1 MIIPMPLV
9 ADALRQIGE
18 QDYAV
23 KVCRVLF
30 ENVPGGPPFV
40 VYPDLAGAVARVQP
54 AAPGDAVFRAE
65 AIAIEPDVEKALWV
79 AEALDKADMGLA
91 AFAGLKNVFSLFTGS
106 RSRARTFESDKEQAG
121 DAGVKLVGIGYM
133 ATKLFP
139 GPPNDCA
146 ARFMALPAGREML
159 LYFAAVEV
167 ALPFADNLAEGAGSI
182 FTRLAGLASGDGRS
196 RFGKV
201 LGLDAVSDSGRILQS
216 FRAPLEQYLG
226 TAARHVDPLTAGLRR
241 FVPSALGAADSL
253 TGLAA
258 GTLDAL
264 PVWRFLGARLAAEAA
279 ASRAVSP
286 AS

>member
-1 MIIPMPLV
+1 MAMV

-18 QDYAV
+18 QDYSV
-23 KVCRVLF
+23 KVCRTLF
-30 ENVPGGPPFV
+30 ENVPGGPPFA
-40 VYPDLAGAVARVQP
+40 VYPDMAGAVQRVQP
-54 AAPGDAVFRAE
+54 GAGADVLTRAE
-65 AIAIEPDVEKALWV
+65 AIALEPDVERALWV

-91 AFAGLKNVFSLFTGS
+91 AFAGLKNVFSLFTGARS
-106 RSRARTFESDKEQAG
+106 RSRTFESDKEQAG

-146 ARFMALPAGREML
+146 ARFMALPAGQEIL

-167 ALPFADNLAEGAGSI
+167 ALPFADNLAEGATSI
-182 FTRLAGLASGDGRS
+182 FTRLASLASGDGRA
-196 RFGKV
+196 RFGRV
-201 LGLDAVSDSGRILQS
+201 LGLESVTDSGRILQS

-226 TAARHVDPLTAGLRR
+226 LASRHVDPLTAGLRR

-279 ASRAVSP
+279 ASRAVTP
-286 AS
+286 LA